1 MLTFLISATRAI
13 VEMLGLC
20 LIGQGMLY
28 ILAGRNRQ
36 NNRIYQLFDL
46 ITRGPRNW
54 VGSVMPAASGTAI
67 GLSSFAILFIL
78 WLGLALVRK
87 FI

>member
-1 MLTFLISATRAI
+1 MLTFLISAMRAI

-28 ILAGRNRQ
+28 ILAGRSRQ

-46 ITRGPRNW
+46 ITQGPRKL
-54 VGSVMPAASGTAI
+54 VGSMMPAASGTAI
-67 GLSSFAILFIL
+67 GLASFAILFIL